1 MNLFLFAGGQG
12 GQGGGLMA
20 YLPFILILAIMYFLM
35 IRPQA
40 KRQKEKQRMLEA
52 LKKGDAYFAKRKFKE
67 AEALMPQSKWAAKAS
82 LMAAYAD
89 YSRNSYNSS
98 VFGLERHIQ
107 NYPADKNIPYAHF
120 LIAICYYEQI
130 LSLIHI

>member
-52 LKKGDAYFAKRKFKE
+52 LKKGDRVVTIGGIHGTVSGLKGKDKKIVNLKVSNSTNISLNRSAISGLVNNVDDNE
-67 AEALMPQSKWAAKAS
+67 VESIEEQS
-82 LMAAYAD
+82 
-89 YSRNSYNSS
+89 
-98 VFGLERHIQ
+98 
-107 NYPADKNIPYAHF
+107 
-120 LIAICYYEQI
+120 
-130 LSLIHI
+130 

>member
-12 GQGGGLMA
+12 GGGGLMA

-52 LKKGDAYFAKRKFKE
+52 LKKGDRVVTIGGIHGTVSGLKGKDKKIVNLKVSNNTNISLNRSAISGLVNKVDDNE
-67 AEALMPQSKWAAKAS
+67 VESIEEQS
-82 LMAAYAD
+82 
-89 YSRNSYNSS
+89 
-98 VFGLERHIQ
+98 
-107 NYPADKNIPYAHF
+107 
-120 LIAICYYEQI
+120 
-130 LSLIHI
+130 

>member
-12 GQGGGLMA
+12 GGGGLMA

-52 LKKGDAYFAKRKFKE
+52 LKKGDRVVTIGGIHGTVSGLKGKDKKIVNLKVSNNTNISLNRSAISGLVNKVDDTE
-67 AEALMPQSKWAAKAS
+67 VESIEGQS
-82 LMAAYAD
+82 
-89 YSRNSYNSS
+89 
-98 VFGLERHIQ
+98 
-107 NYPADKNIPYAHF
+107 
-120 LIAICYYEQI
+120 
-130 LSLIHI
+130 

>member
-12 GQGGGLMA
+12 GGGGLMA

-52 LKKGDAYFAKRKFKE
+52 LKKGDRVVTIGGIHGTVSGLKGKDKKIVNLKVSNNTNISLNRSAISGLVNNFDDNE
-67 AEALMPQSKWAAKAS
+67 VESIEEQS
-82 LMAAYAD
+82 
-89 YSRNSYNSS
+89 
-98 VFGLERHIQ
+98 
-107 NYPADKNIPYAHF
+107 
-120 LIAICYYEQI
+120 
-130 LSLIHI
+130 

>member
-12 GQGGGLMA
+12 AQGGGLMA

-52 LKKGDAYFAKRKFKE
+52 LKKGDDSLYLCHIIAQGMIKFAIENPQEVFDFGTQQISEAKYKSPSNGEIKRFE
-67 AEALMPQSKWAAKAS
+67 EYDNVIDIIDLLSK
-82 LMAAYAD
+82 
-89 YSRNSYNSS
+89 
-98 VFGLERHIQ
+98 
-107 NYPADKNIPYAHF
+107 KNGKLH
-120 LIAICYYEQI
+120 
-130 LSLIHI
+130 

>member
-12 GQGGGLMA
+12 GGGGLMA

-52 LKKGDAYFAKRKFKE
+52 LKKGDRVVTIGGIHGTVSGLKGKDKKIVNLKVSNNTNISLNRSAISGLVNKVDDTE
-67 AEALMPQSKWAAKAS
+67 VESIEEQS
-82 LMAAYAD
+82 
-89 YSRNSYNSS
+89 
-98 VFGLERHIQ
+98 
-107 NYPADKNIPYAHF
+107 
-120 LIAICYYEQI
+120 
-130 LSLIHI
+130 